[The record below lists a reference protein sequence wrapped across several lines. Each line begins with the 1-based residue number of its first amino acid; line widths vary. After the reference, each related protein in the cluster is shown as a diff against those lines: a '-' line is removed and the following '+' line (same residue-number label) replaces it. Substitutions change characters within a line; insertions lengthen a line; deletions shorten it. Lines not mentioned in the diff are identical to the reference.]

1 MFFLV
6 ISTYSLAPWPMS
18 LHVHSL
24 LPDYELPWEDAS
36 APYPAHLA
44 HPRTIAVEAS
54 NGASDYGNKYGEPVL
69 AGFCR
74 SFGMKVP
81 STTKAAK
88 EERVE
93 WIKPIMFTA
102 GVSSSRLSQ
111 RECTRTYP

>member
-1 MFFLV
+1 
-6 ISTYSLAPWPMS
+6 MS